1 LKLAVRHDS
10 FGAVMNAPVQIR
22 KADTVERLRRL
33 AELEGKTITELVDE
47 MARERDERLTAER
60 EADIDRR
67 RKAIE
72 EIVAHFQSLPIVGPM
87 LTDDDL
93 YDEDGLPK

>member
-1 LKLAVRHDS
+1 
-10 FGAVMNAPVQIR
+10 MNAPVQIR

-33 AELEGKTITELVDE
+33 AALEGKTITELVDE
-47 MARERDERLTAER
+47 MVRDRDERLTTER
-60 EADIDRR
+60 ERDIDERR
-67 RKAIE
+67 AAVE
-72 EIVAHFQSLPIVGPM
+72 EAVRRFQALPIVGPL